1 MTYHKGGL
9 FYYLIGSADCMK
21 SRSAAAVE
29 ALVVAAEVGRRT
41 EKGAGWS
48 SWRGGAGA
56 PWEAGPEQTRLA
68 WQKSSCLMPGYVI
81 VT

>member
-1 MTYHKGGL
+1 
-9 FYYLIGSADCMK
+9 MK
-21 SRSAAAVE
+21 SRFAAAVE
-29 ALVVAAEVGRRT
+29 APAAGVEVGRRT

-56 PWEAGPEQTRLA
+56 PWEAGPEQSRLA
-68 WQKSSCLMPGYVI
+68 WQMRSCLTPGYVI